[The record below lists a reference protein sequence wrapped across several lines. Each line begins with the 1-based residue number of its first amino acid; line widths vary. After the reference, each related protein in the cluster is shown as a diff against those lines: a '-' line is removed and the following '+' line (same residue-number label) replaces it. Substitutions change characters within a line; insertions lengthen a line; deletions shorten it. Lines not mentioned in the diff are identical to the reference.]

1 MPSVSPYRSPA
12 STASLAALRAML
24 DRAVDFDDLQE
35 RAITAGPDA
44 PQLLL
49 GAVDVL
55 SGAFKAFDSRR
66 GEVSADA
73 VLASAAIPTFSG
85 PCP

>member
-1 MPSVSPYRSPA
+1 MNCLSSSATAEPIRSP
-12 STASLAALRAML
+12 LLPAALSKPI
-24 DRAVDFDDLQE
+24 E
-35 RAITAGPDA
+35 EPSITAGPDA

-49 GAVDVL
+49 GAVDVV
-55 SGAFKAFDSRR
+55 SGALKAFDSRR